1 MAKDNAAMLLALG
14 DLKKPKG
21 AAAEPDAGMGDEEGL
36 ELDLKGEA
44 AADALAAV
52 KADDSAGFA
61 EALERF
67 VGACMSNKEAGE
79 Y

>member
-21 AAAEPDAGMGDEEGL
+21 ASAEPELDDEEAPK
-36 ELDLKGEA
+36 LDLKGEA
-44 AADALAAV
+44 AADAFAAV
-52 KADDSAGFA
+52 KADDSEGFA

-67 VGACMSNKEAGE
+67 VSACMSDKEAGE